1 MSSSTRG
8 TRHSSASQQRIII
21 RLDIILLP
29 ENNSTMTT
37 LHVEG
42 NDLALRFTTF
52 EKIAGLVRD
61 TRVPLSSIRSVE
73 VVEDGLA
80 AAKGLRAPGL
90 GLPGIRKL
98 GTWRTLGAKSLV
110 SVRRDVPAVRITLDG
125 ERYDTLLVSTPDA
138 AAIADRLAATTGGAS
153 HA

>member
-1 MSSSTRG
+1 
-8 TRHSSASQQRIII
+8 
-21 RLDIILLP
+21 
-29 ENNSTMTT
+29 MTT

-61 TRVPLSSIRSVE
+61 VRLPLTSIRSVE
-73 VVEDGLA
+73 LVDDGLA

-90 GLPGIRKL
+90 GLPGLRKL

-110 SVRRDVPAVRITLDG
+110 SVRRHVPAVRITLDG
-125 ERYDTLLVSTPDA
+125 ERYDTLVVSTPDA
-138 AAIADRLAATTGGAS
+138 AAVVARLTAS
-153 HA
+153 AQDHDGSRNA

>member
-1 MSSSTRG
+1 
-8 TRHSSASQQRIII
+8 
-21 RLDIILLP
+21 
-29 ENNSTMTT
+29 MTT

-61 TRVPLSSIRSVE
+61 ARVPLSSIRSAVL
-73 VVEDGLA
+73 VDNGLA

-90 GLPGIRKL
+90 GLPGYRKL

-110 SVRRDVPAVRITLDG
+110 SVRRDLPAVRITLDG
-125 ERYDTLLVSTPDA
+125 ERYDTLLVSMPDA
-138 AAIADRLAATTGGAS
+138 AAVAALLAGGPKSARGGED
-153 HA
+153 A